1 MKKRVIS
8 VMLAAVLVLGL
19 IGCGAG
25 NNGGTAKEE
34 SGTKTEENNGK
45 KEPEDQTEE
54 QRKEASGEQ
63 QKEESKDQSEEQQK
77 EETGDTEN
85 QSAGDTADVQQ
96 FNYEPKK
103 NDTGKEFRIAALTVQ
118 NNPFWVDVTKGIEA
132 AKTALAGDDY
142 HTTVDM
148 ITVDDFD
155 GQVFAETIDTCI
167 VKGYDA
173 ITTVGVSDAIV
184 PAIDKAT
191 QSGIPV
197 YVFNSDTEKESKRV
211 AFVGQDLYAAG
222 GVAADTAAALIGE
235 KGKVGIITGLYSV
248 NAHELRR
255 HGIEDTIKESY
266 PDIEIVGTTENHDS
280 ADEAYTQT
288 KDFITGNP
296 DLSAILVTA
305 GGPHGAAKAIE
316 ELGMQDQIK
325 LVCFDTTTEIVSYV
339 RKGIING
346 TVSQDPF
353 GQGADPI
360 ILAYNQLVT
369 GNAEVTGNAFTKMD
383 VITPENIGELFPE

>member
-1 MKKRVIS
+1 MKKRLLNVI
-8 VMLAAVLVLGL
+8 LAAVLAFSLV
-19 IGCGAG
+19 GCGSGSSPAAAEPSKD
-25 NNGGTAKEE
+25 TAEE
-34 SGTKTEENNGK
+34 STEE
-45 KEPEDQTEE
+45 P
-54 QRKEASGEQ
+54 
-63 QKEESKDQSEEQQK
+63 SEEAADESTQ
-77 EETGDTEN
+77 EEAADTG
-85 QSAGDTADVQQ
+85 AGETADSPK

-132 AKTALAGDDY
+132 AQAFLAGGDY
-142 HTTVDM
+142 NTTVDL

-167 VKGYDA
+167 VKSYDA

-184 PAIDKAT
+184 PAINKAT
-191 QSGIPV
+191 QAGIPV
-197 YVFNSDTEKESKRV
+197 YVFNSDTEKESDRV

-255 HGIEDTIKESY
+255 HGIEDTINEKY

-316 ELGMQDQIK
+316 ELGVQDQVK

-339 RKGIING
+339 KKGIING

-369 GNAEVTGNAFTKMD
+369 GETEVTGNAFTKMD
-383 VITPENIGELFPE
+383 VITPDNVNELFPE

>member
-1 MKKRVIS
+1 MKKRVMS
-8 VMLAAVLVLGL
+8 VILAAVLAFGL
-19 IGCGAG
+19 IGCGSGSKEPA
-25 NNGGTAKEE
+25 NTAQPEAEREEAEEPAALVEEE
-34 SGTKTEENNGK
+34 SEVPEEA
-45 KEPEDQTEE
+45 P
-54 QRKEASGEQ
+54 A
-63 QKEESKDQSEEQQK
+63 
-77 EETGDTEN
+77 ETAAAT
-85 QSAGDTADVQQ
+85 Q

-132 AKTALAGDDY
+132 ACAALAGDDY
-142 HTTVDM
+142 RTTVDM

-184 PAIDKAT
+184 PAINKAT
-191 QSGIPV
+191 QAGIPV
-197 YVFNSDTEKESKRV
+197 YVFNSDTEKESERV
-211 AFVGQDLYAAG
+211 AFIGQDLYAAG
-222 GVAADTAAALIGE
+222 GVAADTAAALIEE
-235 KGKVGIITGLYSV
+235 KGKVAIITGLYSV

-255 HGIEDTIKESY
+255 HGIEDTINEKY

-288 KDFITGNP
+288 KDFITANP

-316 ELGMQDQIK
+316 ELGVQDQVK
-325 LVCFDTTTEIVSYV
+325 LVCFDTTTEIVGYV
-339 RKGIING
+339 KKGIING

-360 ILAYNQLVT
+360 ILAYNQLVA
-369 GNAEVTGNAFTKMD
+369 GEPEVTGNAFTKMD
-383 VITPENIGELFPE
+383 VITPDNVNELFPE

>member
-1 MKKRVIS
+1 MDIIMKKRLIS
-8 VMLAAVLVLGL
+8 VILAAVIVFGLV
-19 IGCGAG
+19 GCSSKPAEESANAG
-25 NNGGTAKEE
+25 NESVEDKEE
-34 SGTKTEENNGK
+34 PQVEE
-45 KEPEDQTEE
+45 
-54 QRKEASGEQ
+54 
-63 QKEESKDQSEEQQK
+63 
-77 EETGDTEN
+77 
-85 QSAGDTADVQQ
+85 SAGDEAEAPVEENTGKAAGAPE
-96 FNYEPKK
+96 FNYEPVK

-132 AKTALAGDDY
+132 AQAFLAGDGY
-142 HTTVDM
+142 QTTVDM

-184 PAIDKAT
+184 PAINKAT
-191 QSGIPV
+191 EAGIPV
-197 YVFNSDTEKESKRV
+197 YVFNSDTEKESERV

-222 GVAADTAAALIGE
+222 GVAADSAAALIGE
-235 KGKVGIITGLYSV
+235 KGKVAIITGLYSV

-255 HGIEDTIKESY
+255 HGIEDTMKEKY

-316 ELGMQDQIK
+316 ELGLQDQVK

-339 RKGIING
+339 KKGIING

-369 GNAEVTGNAFTKMD
+369 GEAKVTGNAFTKMD
-383 VITPENIGELFPE
+383 VITPDNVNELFPE

>member
-1 MKKRVIS
+1 MKKRIIS
-8 VMLAAVLVLGL
+8 TMLAAVLAFGL
-19 IGCGAG
+19 VGCG
-25 NNGGTAKEE
+25 
-34 SGTKTEENNGK
+34 
-45 KEPEDQTEE
+45 
-54 QRKEASGEQ
+54 
-63 QKEESKDQSEEQQK
+63 
-77 EETGDTEN
+77 TGDTGGTGTTQKDKGTN
-85 QSAGDTADVQQ
+85 DKVVDVDASK

-103 NDTGKEFRIAALTVQ
+103 NDTGKEFKIAALTVQ

-132 AKTALAGDDY
+132 AKSFLGGSDY
-142 HTTVDM
+142 NTTVDM

-173 ITTVGVSDAIV
+173 ITTVGVSDAVV
-184 PAIDKAT
+184 PAINKAT
-191 QSGIPV
+191 KQGIPV
-197 YVFNSDTEKESKRV
+197 YVFNSDTEKESERV
-211 AFVGQDLYAAG
+211 AFVGQDLYSAG
-222 GVAADTAAALIGE
+222 GVAAEQAADLIGG
-235 KGKVGIITGLYSV
+235 KGKVGIITGMYSV

-255 HGIEDTIKESY
+255 QGIEDTLKEKY
-266 PDIEIVGTTENHDS
+266 PEIDIVGTTENHDS

-288 KDFITGNP
+288 KDFITANP

-316 ELGMQDQIK
+316 ELGVQDKVK
-325 LVCFDTTTEIVSYV
+325 LVCFDTTTEILDYV

-369 GNAEVTGNAFTKMD
+369 GKAEVKGNAFTKMD
-383 VITPENIGELFPE
+383 VITPENVNEFFPE